1 MTRPTSIRAM
11 AYAHSTN
18 PAADGAS
25 PRKTA
30 APIAAPP
37 AAGRARSSD
46 PDHGKTNT
54 VPAPMAYAVTSKLV
68 YRASNGFCAVWKIP
82 CSTAAASTTSAETPN
97 PSPCEAAMSAVP
109 ASATALPAHRR
120 RPGRSPRNATASR
133 LEYTGAVATSSE
145 AVPAGTTRSPALSS
159 S

>member
-1 MTRPTSIRAM
+1 M
-11 AYAHSTN
+11 
-18 PAADGAS
+18 
-25 PRKTA
+25 
-30 APIAAPP
+30 AAPP
-37 AAGRARSSD
+37 ASGRARTSD
-46 PDHGKTNT
+46 PVHGRMNT

-68 YRASNGFCAVWKIP
+68 YRASSGFCAVWKIA
-82 CSTAAASTTSAETPN
+82 CSTAAASTTSADTPN
-97 PSPCEAAMSAVP
+97 PSPCDAAMSAVP

-120 RPGRSPRNATASR
+120 PLARSPRNATASR